1 MSQPTNPSLSLALGR
16 LRFAV
21 VTSCWVIALT
31 LSTQIV
37 VWSLTAFT
45 DLRYAEPAPPE
56 DAKLIVE
63 GKKEKKPPPAPKQS
77 VSFLDRFKKNGEE
90 GEGDEA
96 AEGPA
101 LGVYDQGFMTAVTVS
116 RALGLM
122 AALIICPL
130 IGLGVVLSV
139 PAGAPRVERAVTALI
154 VSMGLVF
161 LALPLGGWFG
171 MGWQQGTF
179 SSYARMTEGVEA
191 AREVGFGAAFYGR
204 FLLLPVLSAVA
215 FIIVGFRFSSAV
227 EAVLLKNELGVD
239 PELEAEAS
247 NVEASS
253 LHGAGRGKGALAQ
266 ALQASKKKPAK
277 TKPKPRGMTQLSP
290 GDMPKRL
297 I

>member
-1 MSQPTNPSLSLALGR
+1 M
-16 LRFAV
+16 V
-21 VTSCWVIALT
+21 
-31 LSTQIV
+31 
-37 VWSLTAFT
+37 
-45 DLRYAEPAPPE
+45 
-56 DAKLIVE
+56 
-63 GKKEKKPPPAPKQS
+63 
-77 VSFLDRFKKNGEE
+77 LDGNH
-90 GEGDEA
+90 
-96 AEGPA
+96 
-101 LGVYDQGFMTAVTVS
+101 V
-116 RALGLM
+116 
-122 AALIICPL
+122 
-130 IGLGVVLSV
+130 
-139 PAGAPRVERAVTALI
+139 VERAVTALI

-179 SSYARMTEGVEA
+179 SSYAWMTEGVEA

-204 FLLLPVLSAVA
+204 FLVLPMLSAVA

>member
-1 MSQPTNPSLSLALGR
+1 MSQPPNRSLSLALGR

-37 VWSLTAFT
+37 VWSLAAFT

-56 DAKLIVE
+56 DAELIVE
-63 GKKEKKPPPAPKQS
+63 GKKEKKPPPVPKQS
-77 VSFLDRFKKNGEE
+77 GSFFDRLKKNGEE
-90 GEGDEA
+90 GEEA
-96 AEGPA
+96 TEGPA
-101 LGVYDQGFMTAVTVS
+101 LGVYDRGFRTAVTVS
-116 RALGLM
+116 RTLGLM

-130 IGLGVVLSV
+130 IGLSVVLSV

-179 SSYARMTEGVEA
+179 SSYARMTEAVEA

-227 EAVLLKNELGVD
+227 EAVLLKNEIGVD

-253 LHGAGRGKGALAQ
+253 LHGAGRGRGALSQ

-290 GDMPKRL
+290 GEVPKRL